1 MKMQNSDSFTPQRPA
16 PTEQAQA
23 MPMVPTHQE
32 PLTDETVRLGDYFAM
47 LMERKGLIL
56 LVTVLAT
63 LVGVGYAMTSSPTYR
78 TDALLQI
85 EQHKPIGLRQ
95 LSGDP
100 SSLMQQEPPIVAD
113 VEILRSRMVLGAA
126 VKNLGLDFSAFPN
139 YMPVVGA
146 TLARYYE
153 KRNDGLAEPLFGLNE
168 YAWGGESIDL
178 QELEVPD
185 SLLDTP
191 LVLESGQNDEYT
203 LFESEGQPLLTG
215 KVGQVSEAQ
224 YGKDQ
229 SLKVWV
235 ADLVAHPGTQFT
247 IERVSPLKAIQN
259 LSTRFS
265 VHERSK
271 SSGILN
277 LSLTGGHPESI
288 SEILNE
294 ISTVYLQQNIARSS
308 AEAQQSLEFLERQ
321 LPKIKE
327 NLTEAEDAYNDYR
340 IEYGSV
346 NLDEETSVILDS
358 AVKVDQE
365 LLELNQQRE
374 EMRQRFKPEHPAMMA
389 VDRKMVRL
397 QNKQAQLEG
406 QSQTLPRA
414 QQTLLR
420 LSQDVEVNKALY
432 TRLLSTAQELRIAKA
447 GTVGNVR
454 IIDYAVPMGS
464 AVAPNRKL
472 IVLLSS
478 VCGAFLGVILVLL
491 LRALRGGVEDPEE
504 VERKLGIPVYA
515 TVIHSDRQKKMN
527 RKTSRQAEILA
538 DVAPD
543 DKAVESLRSLRTTL
557 HFSLLGAKNNLIMIT
572 GPSPQVGKSFVTL
585 NLGAV
590 LAQSGKRILL
600 IDADIRKG
608 RLHQILGLSRGKG
621 VTEMVTQD
629 GDPLSY
635 VRETSVPGLHLLSGG
650 RLPSNPAEL
659 LLHESFGRKIS
670 DLSRHFDY
678 VLLDAPPILAVTD
691 AAIIGRLTGTNLM
704 VVKER
709 SHSLREL
716 GQSAKQLQQTGVAIS
731 GIVFN
736 DVHLHRQNQQRG
748 NYVYQYQY

>member
-1 MKMQNSDSFTPQRPA
+1 MQNSDNFTQKRPS
-16 PTEQAQA
+16 E
-23 MPMVPTHQE
+23 PTHDTPMPKMHQE
-32 PLTDETVRLGDYFAM
+32 ALGEETVRLGDYFAI

-56 LVTVLAT
+56 LVTVLTT
-63 LVGVGYAMTSSPTYR
+63 LVGVGYALTSPPTYK

-85 EQHKPIGLRQ
+85 EQQKPIGLRQ

-100 SSLMQQEPPIVAD
+100 SSLMQREPPIVAD

-126 VKNLGLDFSAFPN
+126 VENLGLDVKASPS
-139 YMPVVGA
+139 YLPVIGD
-146 TLARYYE
+146 TLARYHE
-153 KRNDGLAEPLFGLNE
+153 NRNEGLADPLFGLNE

-191 LVLESGQNDEYT
+191 LVLVAGKNGEYT
-203 LFESEGQPLLTG
+203 VSEPDGPALLTG
-215 KVGQVSEAQ
+215 QVGQVSEAR
-224 YGKDQ
+224 YGNGQ

-235 ADLVAHPGTQFT
+235 ADLVAHPGTRFN
-247 IERVSPLKAIQN
+247 IKRVSPLKAIQG
-259 LSTRFS
+259 LSGRFS

-277 LSLTGGHPESI
+277 LSLTGGNPEQI
-288 SEILNE
+288 SDILNE
-294 ISTVYLQQNIARSS
+294 ISQVYLQQNIARNS
-308 AEAQQSLEFLERQ
+308 AEAQQSLEFLEHQ
-321 LPKIKE
+321 LPQLKE
-327 NLTEAEDAYNDYR
+327 KLTQAEDAYNDYR

-346 NLDEETSVILDS
+346 NLDEETRVILDS

-374 EMRQRFKPEHPAMMA
+374 EMRQKFKPEHPVMIA
-389 VDRKMVRL
+389 VDRKIDRL
-397 QNKQAQLEG
+397 ERKQTQLEN
-406 QSQTLPRA
+406 QSETLPRA

-472 IVLLSS
+472 IVMFSS
-478 VCGAFLGVILVLL
+478 VCGVFLGVILVLL
-491 LRALRGGVEDPEE
+491 LRALRGGVEDPDEI
-504 VERKLGIPVYA
+504 ERTLGIPVYA
-515 TVIHSDRQKKMN
+515 TVIHSERQTKMN
-527 RKTSRQAEILA
+527 RKTSRHARILA
-538 DVAPD
+538 DIAPD

-600 IDADIRKG
+600 VDSDIRKG
-608 RLHQILGLSRGKG
+608 RLHQMLGLPRGKG
-621 VTEMVTQD
+621 VTDMITQD
-629 GDPLSY
+629 DDPMAY
-635 VRETSVPGLHLLSGG
+635 VRETTVAGLHLLSGG
-650 RLPSNPAEL
+650 HLPPNPAEL
-659 LLHESFGRKIS
+659 LLREAFSRKVS
-670 DLSRHFDY
+670 ELSAHFDY

-691 AAIIGRLTGTNLM
+691 AAIIGRLAGTNLM

-709 SHSLREL
+709 HHSRREL
-716 GQSAKQLQQTGVAIS
+716 EQSAKQLQQAGVLVS